1 MGRMPNVEPEVIVI
15 WGNLPALPDDSP
27 SSTVPGTVRY
37 AGWNIAPFPLTLTLS
52 LGEREQLE
60 SRSGKPTVQDFSAER
75 MAHPL
80 PKGEGW
86 GGGKNPPHRSVR
98 MPAPIKSCPLDD
110 RPTAREPATVRAHG
124 HGNI

>member
-60 SRSGKPTVQDFSAER
+60 SRSGKPTVHDFSAER

-86 GGGKNPPHRSVR
+86 GEGKEST
-98 MPAPIKSCPLDD
+98 APLSADARAYKELSAGRQAD
-110 RPTAREPATVRAHG
+110 RT
-124 HGNI
+124 